1 MIDWL
6 HQPLAQG
13 SESPREEE
21 SGNSPGAQKENNLRK
36 TGTRNPQNLELRKG
50 FGRGGFVS
58 QIVRQACRMVERGKI
73 EQT

>member
-50 FGRGGFVS
+50 FG
-58 QIVRQACRMVERGKI
+58 
-73 EQT
+73 